1 MPIAFGFSIPW
12 SQANVMRASGKRDLC
27 CISIF
32 RLIYN
37 RSQREKRDGKKKN
50 AFRFSI
56 LNPSKCHVEKRYQ
69 YLNYTY
75 IQRLGI
81 YLFDSLQKRKRE
93 KTGIWKKKFVTL
105 KRKNVIDKDFW
116 KIECIYTN
124 WIRLGLVHNTICT
137 YVSFYWKPFKNIS
150 HHVLSIFK

>member
-105 KRKNVIDKDFW
+105 KRKNVIDKDFR
-116 KIECIYTN
+116 KIECIARVWALAN
-124 WIRLGLVHNTICT
+124 
-137 YVSFYWKPFKNIS
+137 
-150 HHVLSIFK
+150 